1 MTAKNASAPDG
12 APQSAPPLDWQA
24 VWNAVP
30 FPALLIGEGDAFAA
44 ANPAAEVFF
53 GLSDRSLRKR
63 DVAGMFGEASR
74 VADLVASIRRGAHSL
89 GEHALELA
97 LADQPPVLADVH
109 VAILGDGV
117 PGDGIAF
124 ILLMIQ
130 PQSIAA
136 KMDRTLSHRNA
147 ARSVTGMSAMLAHEI
162 KNPLAGISGA
172 AQLLAMQLGDADVEL
187 TDLIREEAERIAALL
202 EKVEVFGDDRPPP
215 REPVNIHDILDR
227 AVRVAKAGFA
237 DHVRFAE
244 DFDPSLPPTVGD
256 GDQLIQVFL
265 NLLKNAAEA
274 TPKIGGQITVR
285 TAFRPGIRMA
295 APGGSPV
302 SLPLEVSISD
312 NGSGVPETVK
322 RDIFEPFVTSKATGT
337 GLGLALVSKIVTDHG
352 GVVECQSDPGWTTFK
367 VLLPVWKDRPAAAL
381 ETARQTAKGPEG

>member
-1 MTAKNASAPDG
+1 MTDASAQ
-12 APQSAPPLDWQA
+12 ALPLDWQT

-30 FPALLIGEGDAFAA
+30 FPALLIGEGDAFVA
-44 ANPAAEVFF
+44 ANPAAEIFF
-53 GLSDRSLRKR
+53 GLSDRSLRR
-63 DVAGMFGEASR
+63 RNVPGLFGPSSR
-74 VADLVASIRRGAHSL
+74 LADLVASIRRGAHSL
-89 GEHALELA
+89 GEHGLEVA
-97 LADQPPVLADVH
+97 LADQPPTVADVH
-109 VAILGDGV
+109 VAALGDE
-117 PGDGIAF
+117 DGRV
-124 ILLMIQ
+124 LLMIQ

-172 AQLLAMQLGDADVEL
+172 AQLLAMQLGDADAEL

-202 EKVEVFGDDRPPP
+202 EKVEFFGDDRPPP
-215 REPVNIHDILDR
+215 REPVNIHDVLDR

-237 DHVRFAE
+237 EHVRFAE
-244 DFDPSLPPTVGD
+244 DYDPSLPPTIGD
-256 GDQLIQVFL
+256 ADQLIQVFL

-274 TPKIGGQITVR
+274 TPRIGGQITVR

-295 APGGSPV
+295 APGGGRV
-302 SLPLEVSISD
+302 SLPLEVSICD

-337 GLGLALVSKIVTDHG
+337 GLGLALVSKTVADHG

-367 VLLPVWKDRPAAAL
+367 VLLPVWKDRPEPAAA
-381 ETARQTAKGPEG
+381 AAKAAKKKGAER